1 MGLTLSEI
9 AVACGNRLFFLN
21 LGFFFFLVILII
33 IVMIMIV
40 FVMFMYWVIYLFLL
54 SMLMLII
61 MIVVSLLSS
70 FLVVDEL
77 NPVGHLLI
85 SVTKNM
91 TQ

>member
-1 MGLTLSEI
+1 M
-9 AVACGNRLFFLN
+9 VACGNQLFFLK
-21 LGFFFFLVILII
+21 LGIFFLVILII

-40 FVMFMYWVIYLFLL
+40 FVMFMKWVIYLFLL
-54 SMLMLII
+54 SVLMLMLII
-61 MIVVSLLSS
+61 MILVSLRSS